1 MDSAGTS
8 TGLRRM
14 LASVRTDSGAGALR
28 SAIDGGVTWL
38 AGSGICSPA
47 HPIYAWYDRTAAR
60 YSFPYSEA
68 TGYGITFFV
77 FLSRQ
82 GGDARYL
89 SKANDLARSLQTM
102 REPLTGAYRCLD
114 PVGMEPFDQ
123 KARSAYI
130 FDCCMIL
137 NGLCQLYRET
147 RDDECFRHALRCAE
161 WIMQGS
167 DRAADILPVY
177 DVDTARFAE
186 SPGRWSTSRSGYR
199 AKFGLAF
206 LNVFDL
212 TGDERFLR
220 AAQTVCQAATRMQS
234 EAGGISVFENGELAV
249 LAHPHCYAAEGLWA
263 AGTYLG
269 RQDYLEAS
277 ARATKWILEQY
288 RQLILR
294 REERTVEVC
303 DASRTDALAQALRLY
318 ALHRQS
324 AMLDT
329 TLQDVADTLIC
340 EISARQCAK
349 GDALARG
356 GFHYD
361 GSPAPGAAHVNAW
374 VTMFAVQ
381 AFWLMLESQRG
392 STLSPFDLV

>member
-8 TGLRRM
+8 IGSRRV
-14 LASVRTDSGAGALR
+14 LVSVRTESGTDTLR
-28 SAIDGGVTWL
+28 AAIDRGVSWL

-47 HPIYAWYDRTAAR
+47 QPMYAWYDRTAAR

-82 GGDARYL
+82 HGDARYL
-89 SKANDLARSLQTM
+89 SNANELARSLQPM
-102 REPLTGAYRCLD
+102 RELVTGAYRCLN
-114 PVGMEPFDQ
+114 PVGMEPFDR
-123 KARSAYI
+123 KARSAYV

-147 RDDECFRHALRCAE
+147 RDDDCLRDALRCAE
-161 WIMQGS
+161 WIMQASAG
-167 DRAADILPVY
+167 AADILPVY
-177 DVDTARFAE
+177 DVVTASFAE
-186 SPGRWSTSRSGYR
+186 SRGRWSTSRSGYR

-206 LNVFDL
+206 LNLFDL
-212 TGDERFLR
+212 TGDERFLH
-220 AAQTVCQAATRMQS
+220 AAEAVCQAATGMQS
-234 EAGGISVFENGELAV
+234 TAGGISVFENGERTV

-277 ARATKWILEQY
+277 ARATQWILEQY
-288 RQLILR
+288 RQLIVR
-294 REERTVEVC
+294 REQRATEVR

-324 AMLDT
+324 VLLDA
-329 TLQDVADTLIC
+329 TLQNVADALIC
-340 EISARQCAK
+340 ELLARQCAT
-349 GDALARG
+349 GNALAQG

-361 GSPAPGAAHVNAW
+361 GGTTPGSAHVNAW

-381 AFWLMLESQRG
+381 ALWLMLESGRG
-392 STLSPFDLV
+392 PTLWPFDLV